1 MVHRIILSV
10 RIFIFKLAIFQ
21 PKTFIFIQICYI
33 LTFWGRRVRKP
44 EATPDLVLRGMFY

>member
-10 RIFIFKLAIFQ
+10 RIFIFKLAMFST
-21 PKTFIFIQICYI
+21 KNVHFIQISYI